1 MGIAVSE
8 GRGIGSA
15 KRDERLRTGYFAPR
29 FEISEDDEVI
39 LEVSLVANGPPGL
52 VKGENTMGAGAF
64 EGGFPSSHGSRDRSE
79 DSGDI
84 SFVRLDAVWLL
95 ADELNLLIVA
105 GLSGAVLGRED
116 LFGSIAKA

>member
-1 MGIAVSE
+1 MGVAVSE
-8 GRGIGSA
+8 GRGTGSA

-29 FEISEDDEVI
+29 FESSEDDEFI

-52 VKGENTMGAGAF
+52 VKGDDTMGVGAF

-79 DSGDI
+79 DSGDM

-95 ADELNLLIVA
+95 ADELNLLVVA
-105 GLSGAVLGRED
+105 CLSGAVLGGED
-116 LFGSIAKA
+116 SFGSVAEA